1 VQWQALP
8 EGGAECSTRA
18 GRMVI
23 EGYGTALARLLDG
36 QRDRRAIVRAL
47 APVPAAQVLFAIDRL
62 ERAGVIEVRP
72 PFWPLDMP
80 SADAIDDTATVAD
93 AWAQFAPYASVLAAP
108 PTWVPLPPGLAVCF
122 APVADAQ
129 GEATAVLAVGRGPD
143 AATALLGCVGEGIE
157 RAAIVYDPAGVIAR
171 SARRMAAIESAGDVI
186 RPSDLQ
192 LYSETQRASGRA
204 PRRLRDDEPLDWLPA
219 VSLRDGRVRWVPL
232 ACCVIR
238 YPYPA
243 DSPWAPADSTGCA
256 AGVSA
261 ADAVT
266 RALLECVERDAAAI
280 WWCNRLPRPAV
291 RLDAMGDAMGNAMGD
306 AMGDAIGGA
315 FIQRVEAAL
324 AERGRGLVALDLT
337 TDLRI
342 PVIAAI
348 SWRHTDRRRV
358 VVGLGAGLSRAS
370 ALRTA
375 VGELMQRA
383 VTELTSAPVTSL
395 PDDAYERWL
404 REVSLDEHPQMQP
417 MGAAGDEDAP
427 GSLAEAVRRLV
438 AAGHEPHAVD
448 LAPDALRPPVVRVV
462 VPGLCSLRR
471 QMGARRLFEVPVRLG
486 WRAAEPDERAFERR
500 GFVL

>member
-1 VQWQALP
+1 MQWQALP
-8 EGGAECSTRA
+8 EGGAALSAGA
-18 GRMVI
+18 GRVVI
-23 EGYGTALARLLDG
+23 KGHGAALARLLDG
-36 QRDRRAIVRAL
+36 RRDRRSIVRAL
-47 APVPAAQVLFAIDRL
+47 ASVPAAQVLFAIDRL
-62 ERAGVIEVRP
+62 ERAAVIEVRP

-80 SADAIDDTATVAD
+80 PADAIDDTASVAE
-93 AWAQFAPYASVLAAP
+93 AWAQFAPYASVLATP

-143 AATALLGCVGEGIE
+143 AATALLGCVAEGIE

-171 SARRMAAIESAGDVI
+171 SARRAAAIEAGSDVI

-204 PRRLRDDEPLDWLPA
+204 PRRLRDDEPIDWLPA

-232 ACCVIR
+232 ACGVIG

-280 WWCNRLPRPAV
+280 WWWNRLPRPAV
-291 RLDAMGDAMGNAMGD
+291 RLDAIDSAMDDAMA
-306 AMGDAIGGA
+306 DAIGDA
-315 FIQRVEAAL
+315 FIDRVEAAL

-348 SWRHTDRRRV
+348 SWRHADRRRV
-358 VVGLGAGLSRAS
+358 VVGLGAGLTRAS
-370 ALRTA
+370 ALRRA

-404 REVSLDEHPQMQP
+404 SEVCLDEHPQLQP
-417 MGAAGDEDAP
+417 MGVAGADDAP

-438 AAGHEPHAVD
+438 AAGHEPHAID

-471 QMGARRLFEVPVRLG
+471 QLGARRLFEVPVRLG
-486 WRAAEPDERAFERR
+486 WRADEPDEDAFERR
-500 GFVL
+500 AFVL